1 MNRCFIFGA
10 LDISALREV
19 PTKSDYV
26 IAADKGVLVTEKF
39 NITPNLVI
47 GDFDSLGFVPT
58 GENVIK
64 LNVRKDDTDVGFAVK
79 TALDKG
85 CKDFVFY
92 GCVGGNLS
100 HTLANLQIAKCLS
113 ENGLKAV
120 LYGEREVITVIHNT
134 SVSFPPEKHG
144 RVSVLSLSDESFC
157 VTIENL
163 SYTLKNATLKANEP
177 LGVSNEF
184 IGRESRISVQ
194 NGCLAIIEE
203 N

>member
-10 LDISALREV
+10 LDISALPEI
-19 PTKSDYV
+19 PTENDLV

-39 NITPNLVI
+39 NIIPDFVI
-47 GDFDSLGFVPT
+47 GDFDSLGFVPK
-58 GENVIK
+58 GENIIK

-79 TALDKG
+79 TAFEKG
-85 CKDFVFY
+85 CKDFVLY
-92 GCVGGNLS
+92 GCIGGNLS
-100 HTLANLQIAKCLS
+100 HTFANLQIAKALS
-113 ENGLKAV
+113 EKGLKVV
-120 LYGEREVITVIHNT
+120 LYGEKEIITVIHNT
-134 SVSFPPEKHG
+134 SISFSAKKSG
-144 RVSVLSLSDESFC
+144 KISVLSLSDESGG

-184 IGRESRISVQ
+184 VGRESCISVE

>member
-10 LDISALREV
+10 LEV
-19 PTKSDYV
+19 CDLPEMPTKNDLV
-26 IAADKGVLVTEKF
+26 IAADKGVLTTEKL
-39 NITPNLVI
+39 NIVPDFII
-47 GDFDSLGFVPT
+47 GDFDSLGFVPK

-79 TALDKG
+79 TAFNKG
-85 CKDFVFY
+85 YKDFELY
-92 GCVGGNLS
+92 GCLGGSLS
-100 HTLANLQIAKCLS
+100 HTLANLQIAKALS
-113 ENGLKAV
+113 EKGCSVV
-120 LYGEREVITVIHNT
+120 LYGENEIITVIHNT

-144 RVSVLSLSDESFC
+144 RVSVLSLSDESFG

-163 SYTLKNATLKANEP
+163 SYTLKNATLKASEP

-184 IGRESRISVQ
+184 IGKESRISVE
-194 NGCLAIIEE
+194 NGCLAIIVE